1 MREGGRARARRVLA
15 RRLPK
20 DSPSGQLWASVT
32 LCGRVAACSV
42 NLGAC
47 VTGA

>member
-1 MREGGRARARRVLA
+1 MREGGRARPGVLA

-32 LCGRVAACSV
+32 LRGCVAACSV
-42 NLGAC
+42 NLGAW